1 MSLKSS
7 MKNLDVLD
15 LGEIK
20 WVSALFGI
28 LIAKL
33 FPIVTTL
40 HWAWYVGIILLL
52 VIRPVMHF
60 FKK

>member
-1 MSLKSS
+1 